1 VKTALDRRRRL
12 AWGVSGCFYA
22 LIVAVLFHYLRSLD
36 LDALLSLEIRRG
48 ALVAA
53 LAVGLLHR
61 FLMAWVWMVILG
73 GFGVS
78 LTRPG
83 SLNLLY
89 AKSWLGRYLPGKV
102 TGVAARV
109 YFADAVDVD
118 RGAVAL
124 SSAVETGIHLLVS
137 IAIGLIGLGL
147 SDQLSM
153 LGGPVRSGAL
163 CLGVAVLLALLP
175 RNFNRVTALL
185 FRALGQRE
193 RVASHRVT
201 LRTMARGLAA
211 ALGAHLAA
219 AACFMLF
226 AQSVSQ
232 VAGWHDFVFVWGTF
246 SIAGALG
253 MLAFFA
259 PAGLGVRESAP
270 LPFLTLVMSAEA
282 AVALLVLLRLG
293 DVAVDLVYFGASR
306 VVARSGRRGPP
317 PVIRDRA

>member
-1 VKTALDRRRRL
+1 VKTAPGRKRWVV
-12 AWGVSGCFYA
+12 WGVGGCFYA
-22 LIVAVLFHYLRSLD
+22 LIAAILLHYLRALD
-36 LDALLSLEIRRG
+36 FDALLSLEIHRG
-48 ALVAA
+48 ALAAA

-61 FLMAWVWMVILG
+61 FLMAFVWMVILG

-78 LTRPG
+78 LAGLGP
-83 SLNLLY
+83 LNFLY

-102 TGVAARV
+102 SGVAARV
-109 YFADAVDVD
+109 YFAEEFAVD
-118 RGAVAL
+118 REAVAL
-124 SSAVETGIHLLVS
+124 SSTVETGIHLFVS

-147 SDQLSM
+147 SDQLSV
-153 LGGPVRSGAL
+153 LGGPVRNGAL

-175 RNFNRVTALL
+175 RNFNRMTALL
-185 FRALGQRE
+185 FRALGRQE
-193 RVASHRVT
+193 RVTRHQVN

-211 ALGAHLAA
+211 AVGVHLVAGAY
-219 AACFMLF
+219 FMLF

-232 VAGWHDFVFVWGTF
+232 VAGWHAFVFVWGTF

-259 PAGLGVRESAP
+259 PAGLGVRETAP

-293 DVAVDLVYFGASR
+293 DVAVDLVYFGVSR
-306 VVARSGRRGPP
+306 VLSKR
-317 PVIRDRA
+317 